1 MNLQMKQ
8 NRSEFVELLYSTGR
22 EGMDEVIG
30 QLEELGFFQA
40 PASSKFHLNHEGG
53 LLEHSL
59 NVCKV
64 GLMLREQMLAL
75 KPDLEES
82 LNKESVIIAALLH
95 DICKADI
102 YQKCIRKRK
111 DRLGQWVDYETYEL
125 DYSDFPLGHGDG
137 LIGRRNHGYPL
148 AHVGMGPAVSK
159 PGPESEFRYCQ
170 TVVSALYPDSSS
182 RRTGF
187 QPAGKQRPGRNLLKQ
202 LISNEPETIFR
213 FATDRN
219 RILWMNLLLLPLP
232 SSFRQSR

>member
-125 DYSDFPLGHGDG
+125 DYSDFPLGHGEKSVIVLLRMGLDLSDDEIMAIRWHMSAWDLPFQSPDLKANFDTAKRLCPLCSLIQAADG
-137 LIGRRNHGYPL
+137 LASNL
-148 AHVGMGPAVSK
+148 LESK
-159 PGPESEFRYCQ
+159 GPE
-170 TVVSALYPDSSS
+170 
-182 RRTGF
+182 
-187 QPAGKQRPGRNLLKQ
+187 
-202 LISNEPETIFR
+202 ETY
-213 FATDRN
+213 
-219 RILWMNLLLLPLP
+219 
-232 SSFRQSR
+232 

>member
-64 GLMLREQMLAL
+64 GLMLRKQMLAL

-125 DYSDFPLGHGDG
+125 DYSDFPLGHGEKSVIVLLRMGLDLSDDEIMAIRWHMSAWDLPFQSPDLKANFDTAKRLCPLCSLIQAADG
-137 LIGRRNHGYPL
+137 L
-148 AHVGMGPAVSK
+148 AS
-159 PGPESEFRYCQ
+159 
-170 TVVSALYPDSSS
+170 
-182 RRTGF
+182 
-187 QPAGKQRPGRNLLKQ
+187 NLLESKD
-202 LISNEPETIFR
+202 PEETY
-213 FATDRN
+213 
-219 RILWMNLLLLPLP
+219 
-232 SSFRQSR
+232 

>member
-1 MNLQMKQ
+1 MKQ

-22 EGMDEVIG
+22 EGMDAVIG
-30 QLEELGFFQA
+30 QLEELGFFQD

-64 GLMLREQMLAL
+64 GLILREQMLAL

-125 DYSDFPLGHGDG
+125 DYSDFPLGHGEKSVIVLLRMGLDLSDDEIMAIRWHMSAWDLPFQSPDLKANFDTAKRLCPLCSLIQAADG
-137 LIGRRNHGYPL
+137 L
-148 AHVGMGPAVSK
+148 AS
-159 PGPESEFRYCQ
+159 
-170 TVVSALYPDSSS
+170 
-182 RRTGF
+182 
-187 QPAGKQRPGRNLLKQ
+187 NLLESKD
-202 LISNEPETIFR
+202 PEETY
-213 FATDRN
+213 
-219 RILWMNLLLLPLP
+219 
-232 SSFRQSR
+232 

>member
-75 KPDLEES
+75 KPDLKES

-125 DYSDFPLGHGDG
+125 DYSDFPLGHGEKSVIVLLRMGLDLSDDEIMAIRWHMSAWDLPFQSPDLKANFDTAKRLCPLCSLIQAADG
-137 LIGRRNHGYPL
+137 L
-148 AHVGMGPAVSK
+148 AS
-159 PGPESEFRYCQ
+159 
-170 TVVSALYPDSSS
+170 
-182 RRTGF
+182 
-187 QPAGKQRPGRNLLKQ
+187 NLLESKD
-202 LISNEPETIFR
+202 PEETY
-213 FATDRN
+213 
-219 RILWMNLLLLPLP
+219 
-232 SSFRQSR
+232 

>member
-111 DRLGQWVDYETYEL
+111 DRLGQWVDYETYKL
-125 DYSDFPLGHGDG
+125 DYSDFPLGHGEKSVIVLLRMGLDLSDDEIMAIRWHMSAWDLPFQSPDLKANFDTAKRLCPLCSLIQAADG
-137 LIGRRNHGYPL
+137 L
-148 AHVGMGPAVSK
+148 AS
-159 PGPESEFRYCQ
+159 
-170 TVVSALYPDSSS
+170 
-182 RRTGF
+182 
-187 QPAGKQRPGRNLLKQ
+187 NLLESKD
-202 LISNEPETIFR
+202 PEETY
-213 FATDRN
+213 
-219 RILWMNLLLLPLP
+219 
-232 SSFRQSR
+232 

>member
-1 MNLQMKQ
+1 MKQ
-8 NRSEFVELLYSTGR
+8 NRSEFVELLYSTER

-125 DYSDFPLGHGDG
+125 DYSDFPLGHGEKSVIVLLRMGLDLSDDEIMAIRWHMSAWDLPFQSPDLKANFDTAKRLCPLCSLIQAADG
-137 LIGRRNHGYPL
+137 L
-148 AHVGMGPAVSK
+148 AS
-159 PGPESEFRYCQ
+159 
-170 TVVSALYPDSSS
+170 
-182 RRTGF
+182 
-187 QPAGKQRPGRNLLKQ
+187 NLLESKD
-202 LISNEPETIFR
+202 PEETY
-213 FATDRN
+213 
-219 RILWMNLLLLPLP
+219 
-232 SSFRQSR
+232 

>member
-125 DYSDFPLGHGDG
+125 DYSDFPLGHGEKSVIVLLRMGLDLSDDEIMAIRWHMSAWDLPFQSPDRKANFDTAKRLCPLCSLIQAADG
-137 LIGRRNHGYPL
+137 L
-148 AHVGMGPAVSK
+148 AS
-159 PGPESEFRYCQ
+159 
-170 TVVSALYPDSSS
+170 
-182 RRTGF
+182 
-187 QPAGKQRPGRNLLKQ
+187 NLLESKD
-202 LISNEPETIFR
+202 PEETY
-213 FATDRN
+213 
-219 RILWMNLLLLPLP
+219 
-232 SSFRQSR
+232 

>member
-1 MNLQMKQ
+1 MNLQIKQ

-125 DYSDFPLGHGDG
+125 DYSDFPLGHGEKSVIVLLRMGLDLSDDEIMAIRWHMSAWDLPFQSPDLKANFDTAKRLCPLCSLIQAADG
-137 LIGRRNHGYPL
+137 L
-148 AHVGMGPAVSK
+148 AS
-159 PGPESEFRYCQ
+159 
-170 TVVSALYPDSSS
+170 
-182 RRTGF
+182 
-187 QPAGKQRPGRNLLKQ
+187 NLLESKD
-202 LISNEPETIFR
+202 PEETY
-213 FATDRN
+213 
-219 RILWMNLLLLPLP
+219 
-232 SSFRQSR
+232 

>member
-125 DYSDFPLGHGDG
+125 DYSDFPLGHGEKSVIVLLRMGLDLSDDEIMAIRWHMSAWDLPFQSPDLKANFDMAKRLCPLCSLIQAADG
-137 LIGRRNHGYPL
+137 L
-148 AHVGMGPAVSK
+148 AS
-159 PGPESEFRYCQ
+159 
-170 TVVSALYPDSSS
+170 
-182 RRTGF
+182 
-187 QPAGKQRPGRNLLKQ
+187 NLLESKD
-202 LISNEPETIFR
+202 PEETY
-213 FATDRN
+213 
-219 RILWMNLLLLPLP
+219 
-232 SSFRQSR
+232 

>member
-22 EGMDEVIG
+22 EGMDEVIN

-64 GLMLREQMLAL
+64 GLMLREQMLLL
-75 KPDLEES
+75 KPNLEES
-82 LNKESVIIAALLH
+82 LNKESVIIASLLH

-125 DYSDFPLGHGDG
+125 DYSDFPLGHGEKSVIVLLRMGLDLSDDEIMAIRWHMSAWDLPFQSPDLKANFDTAKRLCPLCTLIQAADG
-137 LIGRRNHGYPL
+137 L
-148 AHVGMGPAVSK
+148 AS
-159 PGPESEFRYCQ
+159 
-170 TVVSALYPDSSS
+170 
-182 RRTGF
+182 
-187 QPAGKQRPGRNLLKQ
+187 NLLESKD
-202 LISNEPETIFR
+202 PEETY
-213 FATDRN
+213 
-219 RILWMNLLLLPLP
+219 
-232 SSFRQSR
+232 

>member
-64 GLMLREQMLAL
+64 GLILREQMLAL

-125 DYSDFPLGHGDG
+125 DYSDFPLGHGEKSVIVLLRLGLDLSDDEIMAIRWHMSAWDLPFQSPDLKANFDTAKRLCPLCSLIQAADG
-137 LIGRRNHGYPL
+137 L
-148 AHVGMGPAVSK
+148 AS
-159 PGPESEFRYCQ
+159 
-170 TVVSALYPDSSS
+170 
-182 RRTGF
+182 
-187 QPAGKQRPGRNLLKQ
+187 NLLESKD
-202 LISNEPETIFR
+202 PEETY
-213 FATDRN
+213 
-219 RILWMNLLLLPLP
+219 
-232 SSFRQSR
+232 

>member
-1 MNLQMKQ
+1 MKQ

-125 DYSDFPLGHGDG
+125 DYSDFPLGHGEKSVIVLLRMGLDLSDDEIMAIRWHMSAWDLPFQSPDLKANFDTAKRLCPLCSLIQAADG
-137 LIGRRNHGYPL
+137 L
-148 AHVGMGPAVSK
+148 AS
-159 PGPESEFRYCQ
+159 
-170 TVVSALYPDSSS
+170 
-182 RRTGF
+182 
-187 QPAGKQRPGRNLLKQ
+187 NLLESKD
-202 LISNEPETIFR
+202 PEETY
-213 FATDRN
+213 
-219 RILWMNLLLLPLP
+219 
-232 SSFRQSR
+232 

>member
-95 DICKADI
+95 DICKANI

-125 DYSDFPLGHGDG
+125 DYSDFPLGHGEKSVIVLLRMGLDLSDDEIMAIRWHMSAWDLPFQSPDLKANFDTAKRLCPLCSLIQAADG
-137 LIGRRNHGYPL
+137 L
-148 AHVGMGPAVSK
+148 AS
-159 PGPESEFRYCQ
+159 
-170 TVVSALYPDSSS
+170 
-182 RRTGF
+182 
-187 QPAGKQRPGRNLLKQ
+187 NLLESKD
-202 LISNEPETIFR
+202 PEETY
-213 FATDRN
+213 
-219 RILWMNLLLLPLP
+219 
-232 SSFRQSR
+232 

>member
-30 QLEELGFFQA
+30 QLEELRFFQA

-125 DYSDFPLGHGDG
+125 DYSDFPLGHGEKSVIVLLRMGLDLSDDEIMAIRWHMSAWDLPFQSPDLKANFDTAKRLCPLCSLIQAADG
-137 LIGRRNHGYPL
+137 L
-148 AHVGMGPAVSK
+148 AS
-159 PGPESEFRYCQ
+159 
-170 TVVSALYPDSSS
+170 
-182 RRTGF
+182 
-187 QPAGKQRPGRNLLKQ
+187 NLLESKD
-202 LISNEPETIFR
+202 PEETY
-213 FATDRN
+213 
-219 RILWMNLLLLPLP
+219 
-232 SSFRQSR
+232 

>member
-22 EGMDEVIG
+22 EGMDEVIN

-64 GLMLREQMLAL
+64 GLMLREQMLLL

-82 LNKESVIIAALLH
+82 LNKESVIIASLLH

-125 DYSDFPLGHGDG
+125 DYSDFPLEHGEKSVIVLLRMGLDLSDDEIMAIRWHMSAWDLPFQSPDLKANFDTAKRLCPLCTLIQAADG
-137 LIGRRNHGYPL
+137 L
-148 AHVGMGPAVSK
+148 AS
-159 PGPESEFRYCQ
+159 
-170 TVVSALYPDSSS
+170 
-182 RRTGF
+182 
-187 QPAGKQRPGRNLLKQ
+187 NLLESKD
-202 LISNEPETIFR
+202 PEETY
-213 FATDRN
+213 
-219 RILWMNLLLLPLP
+219 
-232 SSFRQSR
+232 

>member
-125 DYSDFPLGHGDG
+125 DYSDFPLGHGEKSVIVLLRMGLDLSDDEIMAIRWHMSAWDLPFQSPDLKANFDTAKRLCPLCSLIQAADG
-137 LIGRRNHGYPL
+137 L
-148 AHVGMGPAVSK
+148 AS
-159 PGPESEFRYCQ
+159 
-170 TVVSALYPDSSS
+170 
-182 RRTGF
+182 
-187 QPAGKQRPGRNLLKQ
+187 NLLEIKD
-202 LISNEPETIFR
+202 PEETY
-213 FATDRN
+213 
-219 RILWMNLLLLPLP
+219 
-232 SSFRQSR
+232 

>member
-1 MNLQMKQ
+1 MKQ

-125 DYSDFPLGHGDG
+125 DYSDFPLGHGEKSVIVLLRMGLDLSDDEIMAIRWHMSAWDLPFQSPDLKANFDTAKRLCPLCSLIQAADG
-137 LIGRRNHGYPL
+137 LASNL
-148 AHVGMGPAVSK
+148 LESK
-159 PGPESEFRYCQ
+159 GPE
-170 TVVSALYPDSSS
+170 
-182 RRTGF
+182 
-187 QPAGKQRPGRNLLKQ
+187 
-202 LISNEPETIFR
+202 ETY
-213 FATDRN
+213 
-219 RILWMNLLLLPLP
+219 
-232 SSFRQSR
+232 

>member
-1 MNLQMKQ
+1 MNLQIKQ

-125 DYSDFPLGHGDG
+125 DYSDFPLGHGEKSVIVLLRMGLDLSDDEIMAIRWHMSTWDLPFQSPDLKANFDTAKRLCPLCSLIQAADG
-137 LIGRRNHGYPL
+137 L
-148 AHVGMGPAVSK
+148 AS
-159 PGPESEFRYCQ
+159 
-170 TVVSALYPDSSS
+170 
-182 RRTGF
+182 
-187 QPAGKQRPGRNLLKQ
+187 NLLESKD
-202 LISNEPETIFR
+202 PEETY
-213 FATDRN
+213 
-219 RILWMNLLLLPLP
+219 
-232 SSFRQSR
+232 

>member
-64 GLMLREQMLAL
+64 GLMLREQMLLL

-82 LNKESVIIAALLH
+82 LNKESVIIASLLH

-125 DYSDFPLGHGDG
+125 DYSDFPLGHGEKSVIVLLRMGLDLSDDEIMAIRWHMSAWDLPFQSPDLKANFDTAKRLCPLCSLIQAADG
-137 LIGRRNHGYPL
+137 L
-148 AHVGMGPAVSK
+148 AS
-159 PGPESEFRYCQ
+159 
-170 TVVSALYPDSSS
+170 
-182 RRTGF
+182 
-187 QPAGKQRPGRNLLKQ
+187 NLLESKD
-202 LISNEPETIFR
+202 PEETY
-213 FATDRN
+213 
-219 RILWMNLLLLPLP
+219 
-232 SSFRQSR
+232 

>member
-1 MNLQMKQ
+1 MKQ

-64 GLMLREQMLAL
+64 GLMLRKQMLAL

-125 DYSDFPLGHGDG
+125 DYSDFPLGHGEKSVIVLLRMGLDLSDDEIMAIRWHMSAWDLPFQSPDLKANFDTAKRLCPLCSLIQAADG
-137 LIGRRNHGYPL
+137 L
-148 AHVGMGPAVSK
+148 AS
-159 PGPESEFRYCQ
+159 
-170 TVVSALYPDSSS
+170 
-182 RRTGF
+182 
-187 QPAGKQRPGRNLLKQ
+187 NLLESKD
-202 LISNEPETIFR
+202 PEETY
-213 FATDRN
+213 
-219 RILWMNLLLLPLP
+219 
-232 SSFRQSR
+232 

>member
-1 MNLQMKQ
+1 MDLQIKQ

-22 EGMDEVIG
+22 EGMDEVID

-82 LNKESVIIAALLH
+82 LNKESVIIASLLH

-102 YQKCIRKRK
+102 YRRCTRKRK

-125 DYSDFPLGHGDG
+125 DYSDFPLGHGEKSVIVLLRMGLDLSDDEIMAIRWHMSAWDLPFQSPDLKANFDTAKRLCPLCTLIQAADG
-137 LIGRRNHGYPL
+137 L
-148 AHVGMGPAVSK
+148 AS
-159 PGPESEFRYCQ
+159 
-170 TVVSALYPDSSS
+170 
-182 RRTGF
+182 
-187 QPAGKQRPGRNLLKQ
+187 NLLESKD
-202 LISNEPETIFR
+202 PEETY
-213 FATDRN
+213 
-219 RILWMNLLLLPLP
+219 
-232 SSFRQSR
+232 

>member
-125 DYSDFPLGHGDG
+125 DYSDFPLGHGEKSVIVLLRMGLDLSDDEIMAIRWHMSAWDLPFQSPDLKANFDTAKRLCPLCSLIQAADG
-137 LIGRRNHGYPL
+137 L
-148 AHVGMGPAVSK
+148 AS
-159 PGPESEFRYCQ
+159 
-170 TVVSALYPDSSS
+170 
-182 RRTGF
+182 
-187 QPAGKQRPGRNLLKQ
+187 NLLESKDPQ
-202 LISNEPETIFR
+202 
-213 FATDRN
+213 
-219 RILWMNLLLLPLP
+219 P
-232 SSFRQSR
+232 SR

>member
-1 MNLQMKQ
+1 MKQ

-102 YQKCIRKRK
+102 YQKCIRRRK

-125 DYSDFPLGHGDG
+125 DYSDFPLGHGEKSVIVLLRMGLDLSDDEIMAIRWHMSAWDLPFQSPDLKANFDTAKRLCPLCSLIQAADG
-137 LIGRRNHGYPL
+137 L
-148 AHVGMGPAVSK
+148 AS
-159 PGPESEFRYCQ
+159 
-170 TVVSALYPDSSS
+170 
-182 RRTGF
+182 
-187 QPAGKQRPGRNLLKQ
+187 NLLESKD
-202 LISNEPETIFR
+202 PEETY
-213 FATDRN
+213 
-219 RILWMNLLLLPLP
+219 
-232 SSFRQSR
+232 

>member
-1 MNLQMKQ
+1 MNLQMRQ
-8 NRSEFVELLYSTGR
+8 SRSEVVELLYSTGR

-64 GLMLREQMLAL
+64 GLILREQMLAL

-125 DYSDFPLGHGDG
+125 DYSDFPLGHGEKSVIVLLRMGLDLSDDEIMAIRWHMSAWDLPFQSPDLKANFDTAKRLCPLCSLIQAADG
-137 LIGRRNHGYPL
+137 L
-148 AHVGMGPAVSK
+148 AS
-159 PGPESEFRYCQ
+159 
-170 TVVSALYPDSSS
+170 
-182 RRTGF
+182 
-187 QPAGKQRPGRNLLKQ
+187 NLLESKD
-202 LISNEPETIFR
+202 PEETY
-213 FATDRN
+213 
-219 RILWMNLLLLPLP
+219 
-232 SSFRQSR
+232 

>member
-64 GLMLREQMLAL
+64 GLILREQMLAL

-125 DYSDFPLGHGDG
+125 DYSDFPLGHGEKSVIVLLRMGLDLSDDEIMAIRWHMSAWDLPFQSPDLKANFDTAKRLCPLCSLIQAADG
-137 LIGRRNHGYPL
+137 L
-148 AHVGMGPAVSK
+148 AS
-159 PGPESEFRYCQ
+159 
-170 TVVSALYPDSSS
+170 
-182 RRTGF
+182 
-187 QPAGKQRPGRNLLKQ
+187 NLLESKD
-202 LISNEPETIFR
+202 PEETY
-213 FATDRN
+213 
-219 RILWMNLLLLPLP
+219 
-232 SSFRQSR
+232 